1 MSESRERGELR
12 KALFMAAG
20 CISSGEEV
28 TAKEGEMSFLSL
40 VPYLVLGSG
49 EKTFSLTAI
58 AMLLANFIDE
68 DAPT

>member
-1 MSESRERGELR
+1 
-12 KALFMAAG
+12 MAAG

-40 VPYLVLGSG
+40 VPYLIMGSS
-49 EKTFSLTAI
+49 EKTFALTAI